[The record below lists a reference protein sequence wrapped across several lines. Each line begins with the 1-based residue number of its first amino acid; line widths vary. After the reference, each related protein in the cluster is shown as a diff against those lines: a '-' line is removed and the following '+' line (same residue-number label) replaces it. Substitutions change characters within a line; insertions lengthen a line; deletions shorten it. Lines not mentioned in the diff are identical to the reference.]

1 MLIKLIN
8 LSGTY
13 LKHSILMRLT
23 IIKSDERDQLL
34 LPTNT
39 ALYCIMHIQIY
50 MATLWRHGGGAA
62 AACAAAACAA
72 PPLASFPSL
81 PGSLG
86 L

>member
-1 MLIKLIN
+1 
-8 LSGTY
+8 
-13 LKHSILMRLT
+13 MRLT

-34 LPTNT
+34 LPTT

-62 AACAAAACAA
+62 AACAA